1 VEGGS
6 QDGTPREGGQTRTQ
20 GLPGGPSYWEV
31 LVLPKTL
38 LWPYCDRQFAPSS
51 SGRRPLVFRQPHLG
65 SGADSPHSS
74 HVESPVTAIR
84 LPHQPASSP
93 GDGREPDPT
102 SRDRQLVRSAALG
115 DGEAWAQLVD
125 RHAQL
130 VWDVARSTLSR
141 PEEAAAVSE
150 VVWMLLAEALPDL
163 DGMPVTAW
171 LRRSATSESHLACLR
186 ARPKVTAGDRRR
198 QRRLSG

>member
-1 VEGGS
+1 VEGGA
-6 QDGTPREGGQTRTQ
+6 QDGTPRKAGQTRKQ

-51 SGRRPLVFRQPHLG
+51 SGRRPLVFRQPHLEN
-65 SGADSPHSS
+65 GADRPHSS

-84 LPHQPASSP
+84 LPHQPASST
-93 GDGREPDPT
+93 GDRREHDPA
-102 SRDRQLVRSAALG
+102 SRDRLLVRSAALG
-115 DGEAWAQLVD
+115 DEDAWTQLVE

-163 DGMPVTAW
+163 DGLPVAAW
-171 LRRSATSESHLACLR
+171 LHHSATSESHLAGLR